1 MRPRGR
7 PQSASPNRQLAQQ
20 EFHDDALLRRIDD
33 VIAGQNPYSGIVE
46 PARLVRNT
54 SAHLYKNPDAA
65 QHVRPNYVRRQIG
78 AQINFDTFFEFPKNE
93 PVFSK
98 TNVRQLT
105 KPSNIQEMIKAG
117 RDVYGQSKSSANALH
132 AKKAAPDEQN
142 DTVFMTEVGVC
153 NHENF
158 AQKLLEVKAN
168 EFTKREKQLEGP
180 AQEVFYLKK
189 QYRELSQKLDGLRAA
204 NADKKLSISQQETE

>member
-1 MRPRGR
+1 M
-7 PQSASPNRQLAQQ
+7 
-20 EFHDDALLRRIDD
+20 
-33 VIAGQNPYSGIVE
+33 IACKNPYSGVVE
-46 PARLVRNT
+46 PAKRVRET

-117 RDVYGQSKSSANALH
+117 RDVYGQSKSSANAAN
-132 AKKAAPDEQN
+132 AKKAAPDEQE

-153 NHENF
+153 DHDNF
-158 AQKLLEVKAN
+158 
-168 EFTKREKQLEGP
+168 T
-180 AQEVFYLKK
+180 
-189 QYRELSQKLDGLRAA
+189 
-204 NADKKLSISQQETE
+204 